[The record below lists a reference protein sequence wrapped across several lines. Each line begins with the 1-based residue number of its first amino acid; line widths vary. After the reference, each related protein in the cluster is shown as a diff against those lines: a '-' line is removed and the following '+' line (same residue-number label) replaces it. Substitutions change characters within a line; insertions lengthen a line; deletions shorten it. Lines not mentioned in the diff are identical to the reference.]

1 MKNYRLLVV
10 FLLITNF
17 IFAQAVTEDALLWK
31 VTKDNQKAY
40 LYGTIHI
47 SCNASLDEQIEKA
60 LAKSDEL
67 MLEIDLSDPSL
78 QMKMMQ
84 KMMLPDQKDASDYLP
99 DEDYKLLENYI
110 DENVKAIPSFAMI
123 KNMKPILVSSLITQS
138 LLTCDNKTGYD
149 QLLLQKAQEE
159 DMAISGL
166 ETIDDQMSA
175 LDGIPAKQVYNEII
189 ESIKDDQQEDIE
201 MLNQMMDDYNN
212 KNLQSL
218 KKLFE
223 ESDSVVNDFT
233 DVALDERNKNWIPV
247 IKDKM
252 EESQAFIAFGAA
264 HLIGE
269 QGVIQLLRSEGYEVT
284 PAY

>member
-1 MKNYRLLVV
+1 MKNYRLLIA
-10 FLLITNF
+10 FLLISNF
-17 IFAQAVTEDALLWK
+17 IFAQAITEDALLWK

-47 SCNASLDEQIEKA
+47 SCNANLDEQVEKA
-60 LAKSDEL
+60 LAESDEL

-84 KMMLPDQKDASDYLP
+84 KMMLPDQKDASDYLS

-110 DENVKAIPSFAMI
+110 NKNVKAIPTFAMI

-149 QLLLQKAQEE
+149 QLLLQKAQEK

-166 ETIDDQMSA
+166 ETLDDQMNA
-175 LDGIPAKQVYNEII
+175 LDDIPAKEVYNEII